1 MIRMRHVMLL
11 AAVALVGSM
20 PAWGERL
27 RSPEDVVRGRT
38 TYEEA
43 PSGVTT
49 SDFVHPPR
57 SARLRAYWWW
67 LNGNVTKAAITRDLE
82 EMAAKGFGGALICD
96 AGGAE
101 QDGNARVP
109 HGPDFFSAQWRELY
123 KHTLREADRLGLEM
137 SLNIQSGWNLGGPM
151 VKAEDA
157 PKKLVWSEV
166 RVKGP
171 IQETLKLPEPKHPP
185 QFYQDVAVVAYP
197 MKATEAPAKVRVSA
211 SSAQSDHSADLVTDG
226 NVDTFWVSQG
236 AQQGQGP
243 TAQRPEWLQFRFD
256 EAVTAAVVNLR
267 GRQGYGPQTGEFQ
280 SSDDGAMWRRVKVF
294 TVKDG
299 QELALPVDN
308 AHAAYFRLVFLSA
321 FDTRFPQTPRNVQVA
336 EVKLLGKDGQVLT
349 SSQPGRRPL
358 LNWDKKALI
367 KALSFSAPDT
377 SPLLQEL
384 PAEPGEEDTHATQV
398 LDLTDKMDADGTLRW
413 MPPAGEWEILRFGCT
428 LNDHCRVST
437 CSDGWQ
443 GYAIDPFDAG
453 AFRRYWDAV
462 VEPLIADAGPLAG
475 RTLKYLHT
483 DSWEVE
489 VANWTPSLRQEFRQR
504 RGYNLPPY
512 LPVIAGRIVD
522 SRPVSNR
529 FLNDFRRT
537 MGDLAVDN
545 HYRLFVEGAHRHG
558 LLIHPESGG
567 PHAVPVDAQQCLG
580 MDDAPMSEFW
590 AWSWRHRVGDENRFF
605 VKQPASAAHTYGHKL
620 VLAEGFTT
628 IGPHW
633 QETLWDNLKP
643 AFDKALCEGLNL
655 LVWHAFICSPAEMG
669 VPGQQYFA
677 GTHLNPNVTWW
688 SRSAPF
694 FAYLN
699 RCLYLLQQ
707 GLFVADVAYYYG
719 DHVPNFAQLKKS
731 DPAHILPGYDYDVV
745 TEEVILKRMSVRD
758 GRLVLPDGMSYRVLV
773 LPDRPN
779 ISLPVLRKL
788 KELVAAGARVI
799 GPKPQYATGL
809 TDFPKCDEEVTRLA
823 DELWG
828 SPGGGGRAISGKT
841 ARDVLA
847 ADGIRP
853 DFEVSRT
860 DPNMTLDYMHRRD
873 GQTDIYFVANRA
885 NRSESVDC
893 TFRVTGKL
901 PELWDPITG
910 LVCSVPVR
918 AYQDTDGCVTLPL
931 EFAPCGSIFVVFRPT
946 TNVEGERLRRKEAG
960 TFSPSHPRTFSP
972 SFSIPGPWTVRFDP
986 NWGGPGTVQFPQLVS
1001 WTQRPEEGIRFYSG
1015 TAVYQASFDLP
1026 ESLRDS
1032 KQRLMLDLGD
1042 LRELAE
1048 MRLNGKN
1055 LGVLWAPPFR
1065 VDMTDVIKP
1074 TGNRL
1079 EIDVVNFW
1087 PNRIIGDQS
1096 LPPEKR
1102 FTRTN
1107 IRKLTR
1113 ETPLIESGLLGPVT
1127 IGLAV
1132 DGSRF
1137 AVP

>member
-1 MIRMRHVMLL
+1 
-11 AAVALVGSM
+11 M
-20 PAWGERL
+20 PH
-27 RSPEDVVRGRT
+27 
-38 TYEEA
+38 
-43 PSGVTT
+43 GVTANET
-49 SDFVHPPR
+49 SDSLAEGFANPPR
-57 SARLRAYWWW
+57 PARLRAYWWW

-109 HGPDFFSAQWRELY
+109 HGPDFFSPEWRELY

-151 VKAEDA
+151 VKTEDA

-166 RVKGP
+166 RVKGAAKDP
-171 IQETLKLPEPKHPP
+171 LKLPEPKHPP
-185 QFYQDVAVVAYP
+185 QFYRDVAVVAYP
-197 MKATEAPAKVRVSA
+197 VKASE
-211 SSAQSDHSADLVTDG
+211 
-226 NVDTFWVSQG
+226 
-236 AQQGQGP
+236 
-243 TAQRPEWLQFRFD
+243 TA
-256 EAVTAAVVNLR
+256 
-267 GRQGYGPQTGEFQ
+267 GPQ
-280 SSDDGAMWRRVKVF
+280 
-294 TVKDG
+294 
-299 QELALPVDN
+299 
-308 AHAAYFRLVFLSA
+308 H
-321 FDTRFPQTPRNVQVA
+321 
-336 EVKLLGKDGQVLT
+336 
-349 SSQPGRRPL
+349 RPI

-384 PAEPGEEDTHATQV
+384 PAEPAEEDTHAGQV
-398 LDLTDKMDADGTLRW
+398 VDLTDKMDADGTVHW
-413 MPPAGEWEILRFGCT
+413 EAPPGEWEVLRFGCT

-443 GYAIDPFDAG
+443 GYALDPFDAG

-489 VANWTPSLRQEFRQR
+489 VANWTPTLRQEFRTR
-504 RGYNLPPY
+504 RGYDLLPY

-522 SRPVSNR
+522 SRPASNR

-545 HYRLFVEGAHRHG
+545 HYRLFAEGAHRHR

-580 MDDAPMSEFW
+580 IDDAPMSEFW

-605 VKQPASAAHTYGHKL
+605 VKQPASAAHTYGRKL

-643 AFDKALCEGLNL
+643 TFDKALCEGLNV
-655 LVWHAFICSPAEMG
+655 LVWHAFVCSPAEMG
-669 VPGQQYFA
+669 LPGQQYFA

-688 SRSAPF
+688 SKSAPF
-694 FAYLN
+694 FGYLN
-699 RCLYLLQQ
+699 RCQFLLQQ

-719 DHVPNFAQLKKS
+719 DHVPNFAQLKRS

-745 TEEVILKRMSVRD
+745 TEEAILTRMSVRD
-758 GRLVLPDGMSYRVLV
+758 GRLALPDGMSYRVLV

-788 KELVAAGARVI
+788 KELVAAGATVV
-799 GPKPQYATGL
+799 GPKPQYTMGL
-809 TDFPKCDEEVTRLA
+809 TDFPKCDDEVARLA
-823 DELWG
+823 AELWG
-828 SPGGGGRAISGKT
+828 DSDGKTITEYRLRGGTWQGRPALAFRQTAGLGLEEQGQDGLATGRVFWGKT
-841 ARDVLA
+841 ARGVLA
-847 ADGIRP
+847 GDAVLP
-853 DFEVSRT
+853 DFQFSGG
-860 DPNMTLDYMHRRD
+860 DPNMALDYIHRRD
-873 GQTDIYFVANRA
+873 GEAEIYFVANRSNHFEQA
-885 NRSESVDC
+885 DC
-893 TFRVTGKL
+893 TFRVAGKR

-910 LVCSVPVR
+910 RTRPAVAWSQ
-918 AYQDTDGCVTLPL
+918 ADGCTTLSL
-931 EFAPCGSIFVVFRPT
+931 DLAPCGSIFVVFRQPAGST
-946 TNVEGERLRRKEAG
+946 SDERKKVRKEEG
-960 TFSPSHPRTFSP
+960 RTFPP
-972 SFSIPGPWTVRFDP
+972 SYLPTFSIPGPWTVRFDP
-986 NWGGPGTVQFPQLVS
+986 NWGGPGIVQFPQLVS
-1001 WTQRPEEGIRFYSG
+1001 WTQRPEEGIKFYSG
-1015 TAVYQASFDLP
+1015 TAVYQTSFDLP
-1026 ESLRDS
+1026 ESLRGPG
-1032 KQRLMLDLGD
+1032 QRVALDLGNV
-1042 LRELAE
+1042 RELAE
-1048 MRLNGKN
+1048 VRLNGKS
-1055 LGVLWAPPFR
+1055 LGVLWAMPFR
-1065 VDMTDVIKP
+1065 VEVTDALKP

-1079 EIDVVNFW
+1079 EIEVVNFW
-1087 PNRIIGDQS
+1087 PNRVIGDQS

-1107 IRKLTR
+1107 IQKLTK

-1127 IGLAV
+1127 LR
-1132 DGSRF
+1132 S
-1137 AVP
+1137 P